1 VGGKKKK
8 TKGKSGNNPHPP
20 PHPPP
25 TPPSRPKRRDFEGGK
40 GVALPL
46 LPTPPKFLK
55 ERERERE
62 IGGGGKMCVILI
74 FY

>member
-1 VGGKKKK
+1 LEGKK
-8 TKGKSGNNPHPP
+8 G
-20 PHPPP
+20 
-25 TPPSRPKRRDFEGGK
+25 RDFEGGK